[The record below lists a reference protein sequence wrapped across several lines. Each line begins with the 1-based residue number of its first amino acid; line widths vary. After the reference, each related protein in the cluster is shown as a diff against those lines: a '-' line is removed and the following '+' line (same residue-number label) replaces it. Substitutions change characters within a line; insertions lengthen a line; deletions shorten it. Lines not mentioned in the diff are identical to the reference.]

1 MRINN
6 TRVELT
12 YSLVDEHG
20 YLGTRIELAY
30 SGVDEQL
37 VLFEY
42 LGTRIELAYS
52 GVDEQGCRYFCLLH
66 RKDHSWGLTIS

>member
-6 TRVELT
+6 TQVELT

-42 LGTRIELAYS
+42 FGTRVELAYS
-52 GVDEQGCRYFCLLH
+52 GVASRGAAAFAYCTE
-66 RKDHSWGLTIS
+66 KDHSWGLTIS

>member
-1 MRINN
+1 MSEPTFVIVNPGRLAESLRINN

-12 YSLVDEHG
+12 
-20 YLGTRIELAY
+20 Y

-42 LGTRIELAYS
+42 LGTRVELAYS
-52 GVDEQGCRYFCLLH
+52 GVASRGAAAFAYCTE
-66 RKDHSWGLTIS
+66 KDHSWGLTIS